1 MPQHR
6 MQTSLFLRRVAMI
19 AGACIVG
26 LNVGAAETAPDPY
39 AHAKTERHE
48 MVEGLVR
55 TMTAHIESGKVSGVE
70 LAEAY
75 RHRAIAYNY
84 LLDYRAALAD
94 FDHAIELNQ
103 LDAGYY
109 EDRAI
114 SYLKLR
120 EFQKANTDLEMALG
134 LDSKRSSARREKGRM
149 AAYQGEFQQASN
161 EFLRALSGT
170 SGDATVYGAIWLH
183 IAMTRAGHG
192 TQSPLEAITK
202 PLDPQAWPWPV
213 VQMLLGKTTP
223 QDAVDAATAGT
234 TDDVLLRL
242 CEANFYAGEQYLIQ
256 GDRERARAAFE
267 AAKATQITDF
277 VEYDWAVRELEQL
290 DVH

>member
-1 MPQHR
+1 
-6 MQTSLFLRRVAMI
+6 MQTSLFLRRVAVI
-19 AGACIVG
+19 AAACMFG
-26 LNVGAAETAPDPY
+26 LDAAADQTAADPY
-39 AHAKTERHE
+39 AQVKTERHE

-55 TMTAHIESGKVSGVE
+55 TMTAQIESGKGSGVE

-120 EFQKANTDLEMALG
+120 EFHKANTDLEMALG
-134 LDSKRSSARREKGRM
+134 LDSKRASARREKGRM

-170 SGDATVYGAIWLH
+170 SGEATVYGAIWLH
-183 IAMTRAGHG
+183 IALNRAGRG
-192 TQSPLEAITK
+192 TQSPLKAITK
-202 PLDPQAWPWPV
+202 PLDAQTWPWPV

-223 QDAVDAATAGT
+223 QDAIDAATKVPSEDA
-234 TDDVLLRL
+234 LLRL